1 MIFDKPLP
9 NINPLRFNSAA
20 QSSTLVRNPIY
31 PQQEENMLRSA
42 GEVLALPATK
52 ND

>member
-20 QSSTLVRNPIY
+20 QSSTRVRNPIY